1 MFTMHKALIDL
12 VILNIHNLTTVILT
26 ADMQTE
32 AHLTYNG
39 EKILNYMSIS
49 GCFPCHRFSQLQK
62 NQPGTMGRRN
72 AHKIQ
77 GSLGY
82 AVRPYLKIPENSWEK
97 NNSYRSTN

>member
-1 MFTMHKALIDL
+1 MHKALIDW
-12 VILNIHNLTTVILT
+12 VTLNIHNLIAVILT
-26 ADMQTE
+26 ADMHTK

-49 GCFPCHRFSQLQK
+49 GCLPCNRFWQLQK
-62 NQPGTMGRRN
+62 NQPGMIVISVLKRWRQN

-82 AVRPYLKIPENSWEK
+82 AVRPYLKIPENS
-97 NNSYRSTN
+97 